1 MGVQCAYKY
10 FSHVRFCWT
19 TGISNLVSP
28 PAPDPQKPW
37 KEEQQTVSCNTQ
49 SPCVVPLLLSPTL
62 RSSDFGLAREEPIG
76 TIWSIL
82 LLPRIIMQ
90 SVTFLWFL
98 MSFLHWTT
106 KSLCRRGEGS
116 FKCEKDAWCAHSIE
130 SFVRDNL
137 DIIFRI
143 FSLCKNDRHTV
154 HLPPTVKSTKKLLS
168 LHRHCLVVHKAGQNL
183 RSALPT
189 TSFFYKKVGNSCS
202 WSGDGALPAWIWYN
216 LCKPYCYCHNLP
228 TLYPFSPV
236 ESTAV
241 VGRCEL

>member
-1 MGVQCAYKY
+1 MCVQVF
-10 FSHVRFCWT
+10 FSCQILLDYWNFQLNFTPSAW
-19 TGISNLVSP
+19 S
-28 PAPDPQKPW
+28 QKPW
-37 KEEQQTVSCNTQ
+37 KEEQQEEQQTVSCNTQ

-106 KSLCRRGEGS
+106 KSLCRCGEGS

-154 HLPPTVKSTKKLLS
+154 HLPQLWKALRNNFLSTGI
-168 LHRHCLVVHKAGQNL
+168 A
-183 RSALPT
+183 
-189 TSFFYKKVGNSCS
+189 
-202 WSGDGALPAWIWYN
+202 
-216 LCKPYCYCHNLP
+216 
-228 TLYPFSPV
+228 
-236 ESTAV
+236 
-241 VGRCEL
+241 